1 MTSNSGKL
9 SAILAL
15 VVFGFTTVNDEQSA
29 PAEVEITLPPGF
41 KAETVVQ
48 SLGSNRH
55 LVVNSNGDVYVKLSR
70 LKDGKGILVLR
81 MKNGKYETVNSF
93 GNYTGTGIAIKSGY
107 LYATSDNSVY
117 RYKLNA
123 NNEVADPEH
132 PENIVTGLVSGN
144 QHSSKSI
151 AIDND
156 GNLYVTI
163 GAPSNACQVQDRTPA
178 SPGQDPC
185 PILEKAGGLWQFK
198 ADKLNQSYAQGTRY
212 ATGIRNIVGIDW
224 NTKEKQLY
232 AVQHGRDQLAQLFS
246 DLYSNEE
253 SAELPAEEF
262 FLVKKGSDF
271 GWPYCYYDQLQKKKI
286 LGPEYGGDGKK
297 QGRCADK
304 DQPIMGFPG
313 HWAPNDLLFYTGKMF
328 PDKYKNGAFIAFHGS
343 WNMSPLKQAGYNVV
357 FVPFKN
363 GKPSGNYEIFANGF
377 AGKKSIDGPG
387 QAKYRPCGLAQ
398 GSDGALYISDDK
410 VGRIWKIV
418 YEK

>member
-132 PENIVTGLVSGN
+132 PENIVSPVQKCLRACAYSC
-144 QHSSKSI
+144 S
-151 AIDND
+151 
-156 GNLYVTI
+156 NLI
-163 GAPSNACQVQDRTPA
+163 LL
-178 SPGQDPC
+178 PG
-185 PILEKAGGLWQFK
+185 
-198 ADKLNQSYAQGTRY
+198 R
-212 ATGIRNIVGIDW
+212 
-224 NTKEKQLY
+224 
-232 AVQHGRDQLAQLFS
+232 
-246 DLYSNEE
+246 
-253 SAELPAEEF
+253 
-262 FLVKKGSDF
+262 
-271 GWPYCYYDQLQKKKI
+271 
-286 LGPEYGGDGKK
+286 
-297 QGRCADK
+297 
-304 DQPIMGFPG
+304 
-313 HWAPNDLLFYTGKMF
+313 
-328 PDKYKNGAFIAFHGS
+328 KN
-343 WNMSPLKQAGYNVV
+343 
-357 FVPFKN
+357 
-363 GKPSGNYEIFANGF
+363 
-377 AGKKSIDGPG
+377 
-387 QAKYRPCGLAQ
+387 
-398 GSDGALYISDDK
+398 
-410 VGRIWKIV
+410 
-418 YEK
+418 